1 MKTLIL
7 FNKSP
12 LKVTDGGTM
21 AAHSL
26 TDVIVNQSE
35 FTVIAPFST
44 HKHPVNAKDF
54 PKKWKEKAV
63 LESIQADTR
72 LRPTGFIKSM
82 ADGSSYHMQRV
93 RDSDTRHQVLSLI
106 SKYRPDVVVLD
117 GLFGLAYAEIVKS
130 AFDIP
135 VLYRSHNVE
144 HLIWKELAE
153 KEKNPLK
160 KTTLTIL
167 ANRLKAEEFDML
179 RFVDGIFFIS
189 AEDSGKIM
197 EKGSGMM
204 KPYEVLFP
212 SFDESFFNRK
222 FIPSAET
229 EPLKLFHLGAM
240 DWAPNLEAVTHFVEV
255 IWPEIRKAYGDR
267 VTFHAAGV
275 RMPESLLNRKIP
287 GVTFSGK
294 VPDFMEFANTH
305 HLMAVPLI
313 SGSGI
318 RMKIAEAMVSGIP
331 VIASTHAIG
340 GIPAQKNKE
349 FLQADSAK
357 EWIKQLGDILSGK
370 TDLHKLAQAGR
381 TKAQA
386 LFSEEAANAVVKTLF
401 EKIKRD

>member
-1 MKTLIL
+1 
-7 FNKSP
+7 
-12 LKVTDGGTM
+12 M

-26 TDVIVNQSE
+26 ADVIVKQNEQ
-35 FTVIAPFST
+35 TIIAPFST
-44 HKHPVNAKDF
+44 HKHPVNPKDF
-54 PKKWKEKAV
+54 PVKWKDKAL
-63 LESIQADTR
+63 LESIQADTK
-72 LRPTGFIKSM
+72 LRPTEFIKSM
-82 ADGSSYHMQRV
+82 ADGTSYHMQRV

-106 SKYRPDVVVLD
+106 SKYRPDVVVVD
-117 GLFGLAYAEIVKS
+117 GLFGLAYAQIIKT

-135 VLYRSHNVE
+135 LIYRSHNVE

-167 ANRLKAEEFDML
+167 ANRLKAEEFDMV
-179 RFVDGIFFIS
+179 RFVDGILFIS
-189 AEDSGKIM
+189 AEDAEQIM

-204 KPYEVLFP
+204 KPFEVLFP
-212 SFDESFFNRK
+212 SFDDTFFGRELC
-222 FIPSAET
+222 PPASM
-229 EPLKLFHLGAM
+229 EPLKMFHLGAM
-240 DWAPNLEAVTHFVEV
+240 DWAPNLEAIIHFVDM
-255 IWPEIRKAYGDR
+255 IWPEIHKTYGDK

-275 RMPESLLNRKIP
+275 RMPDSLQKRKIP

-294 VPDFMEFANTH
+294 VPDFMEFANLH

-331 VIASTHAIG
+331 VIASPSAIG

-349 FLQADSAK
+349 FLQAGNAK
-357 EWIKQLGDILSGK
+357 EWIKHIGDILSGK
-370 TDLHKLAQAGR
+370 TDLAKLAENAR
-381 TKAQA
+381 NKAQK
-386 LFSEEAANAVVKTLF
+386 LFSEEAASEVVNRVY